1 MDQQITP
8 NPAVPQMPAE
18 GPKKNTFMVIA
29 TYVLFFVP
37 FLDEK
42 MKNDPFMRFHARQSL
57 GLLLCWVAV
66 MIIGEVPFVWM
77 VAPILQLFI
86 FVLWVI
92 AVVKA
97 TQGKQESVP
106 LLGEIFKKINI

>member
-1 MDQQITP
+1 MI
-8 NPAVPQMPAE
+8 
-18 GPKKNTFMVIA
+18 IA

-37 FLDEK
+37 FLGEK
-42 MKNDPFMRFHARQSL
+42 MKKDPFMRFHARQSL

-66 MIIGEVPFVWM
+66 MIVGELPFVWM
-77 VAPILQLFI
+77 VVPVLQLFV

-97 TQGKQESVP
+97 TQGKEEAVP
-106 LLGEIFKKINI
+106 LLGELFKKINI